1 MDEIIEIQD
10 NLNAYALDEVDC
22 FQRPI
27 AILLDNI
34 NPKYSDV
41 FICYA
46 KIIEFYYGS
55 CSFDKL
61 SSTIAQVV
69 SNKMGITFEQ
79 FKGRKL
85 VKFICE
91 SIDNEYPVILGID
104 YCKMF
109 YSRYYLRESYPH
121 WFIINGYD
129 SYTELFSL
137 LDYTQFLD
145 SKFQY
150 EPFTI
155 PYKMIKD
162 LNKGYIKKYKTDYSC
177 FTINADAINT
187 DIKKLVVD
195 MLEFAIENMQS
206 GVYTIVRELDKLS
219 AGLNLQSDD
228 ISVEN
233 SRINIIN
240 LNKSYAT
247 LIKLIVN
254 FMYLYNFN
262 SHAIEE
268 IVSLQDKI
276 SKLWQNFSLIT
287 LSQIDTQVGDKFKTP
302 NAIKEIEEK
311 IVAIIEDFHKY
322 MVSFKATDEISIEK
336 NNSEKDKILNDP
348 DKVISLLNDDVLFN
362 FVKMKDY
369 NWWEYDNAPKY
380 EIVKTKSKKNITLSA
395 KLDIADGFS
404 VENFQ
409 AGFYIKTAQDIYFAG
424 IDNGSLYLL
433 DKVNVDN
440 FSCFK
445 KLKKSYDLYVEIGNN
460 FIEFGEYIGQ
470 IRKVLLKRLFERQ
483 DDLTLGVACKT
494 WGKFGKLK
502 IKFTDIEYE

>member
-10 NLNAYALDEVDC
+10 NLNIYALDEVDC
-22 FQRPI
+22 FQRPM
-27 AILLDNI
+27 AILLNNI

-46 KIIEFYYGS
+46 KIIEFYMGNY
-55 CSFDKL
+55 SFAEL
-61 SSTIAQVV
+61 SRSLTKVI
-69 SNKMGITFEQ
+69 NDRMGIVTEQ
-79 FKGRKL
+79 FTGRNLIKY
-85 VKFICE
+85 ICE
-91 SIDNEYPVILGID
+91 KIDNEYPVILGID
-104 YCKMF
+104 YYKMF
-109 YSRYYLRESYPH
+109 YSKFYLRENYPH

-129 SYTELFSL
+129 SYTESFSL

-162 LNKGYIKKYKTDYSC
+162 LNKSYIKKYKTDYSC
-177 FTINADAINT
+177 FTINTDSINK
-187 DIKKLVVD
+187 DIKKLVID
-195 MLEFAIENMQS
+195 MLTFVIENMQN
-206 GVYTIVRELDKLS
+206 GIHTIVRELNNLSNKL
-219 AGLNLQSDD
+219 NIQSSD
-228 ISVEN
+228 ISIEN
-233 SRINIIN
+233 SRITILN
-240 LNKSYAT
+240 LNKSFSI
-247 LIKLIVN
+247 LIKLIID
-254 FMYLYNFN
+254 FMYFYNFN
-262 SHAIEE
+262 SQLIEE
-268 IVSLQDKI
+268 MVNLQNTILKY
-276 SKLWQNFSLIT
+276 WQNFSLIS
-287 LSQIDTQVGDKFKTP
+287 LSQIDAQTNSKFQTP
-302 NAIKEIEEK
+302 NSIKEIEEK
-311 IVAIIEDFHKY
+311 IVSIIIEFQNYLDLNNFDDK
-322 MVSFKATDEISIEK
+322 ISMEK

-395 KLDIADGFS
+395 KLDIEDEFS

-424 IDNGSLYLL
+424 IDNASLYLL
-433 DKVNVDN
+433 DKVNADN

-445 KLKKSYDLYVEIGNN
+445 NFKKSYHLYVEIGNN

-470 IRKVLLKRLFERQ
+470 VRKVLLKRLFERQ
-483 DDLTLGVACKT
+483 ADLTLGIACKT

-502 IKFTDIEYE
+502 IKFTDIECK